1 MHNHCSK
8 KFSSASKPRPHHIWQ
23 DGDIAF
29 LKTCNAFSPRDYSE
43 LIASGY
49 LHEKATCHPVIIL
62 KAHSGGAIITPISA
76 FSSGADNNFLPPWQQ
91 VYHRHKSLDDF
102 RAFIGT
108 ARPNNK
114 YAFLQLA
121 DPKMKS
127 MFLFSC
133 LMAPISPS

>member
-8 KFSSASKPRPHHIWQ
+8 KLPSASKPRPHHIWQ

-29 LKTCNAFSPRDYSE
+29 LKTCNAFSPRDYNE

-91 VYHRHKSLDDF
+91 FYHRHKSLDDF

-108 ARPNNK
+108 ARPNNRHDS
-114 YAFLQLA
+114 LQLA
-121 DPKMKS
+121 DPNMKS
-127 MFLFSC
+127 KFLFSC